1 MGFQVSFIDN
11 ERNWLNLD
19 LNQKKE
25 SFKKIIDGQKKI
37 WLLSLNIIE

>member
-25 SFKKIIDGQKKI
+25 SFKKIIGGQKKNLAI
-37 WLLSLNIIE
+37 VP